1 MATDE
6 LHTLAEEVGALLLAR
21 GWRLGLGESCT
32 GGLVGHVLTN
42 IPGSSAFFQGGVIAY
57 ANDVKRDVL
66 GVPEE
71 ALLTHG
77 AVSAPVAVA
86 MARGA
91 RRVVDAEVGIS
102 ITGIAG
108 PTGGTPEKPVGT
120 VYIGYSSP
128 LGEGAERY
136 RWEED
141 RLGNKVLSARAAL
154 EVLRD
159 LLMAGTAA
167 AG

>member
-1 MATDE
+1 MATDD
-6 LHTLAEEVGALLLAR
+6 LHALAEEVGALLLAR

-32 GGLVGHVLTN
+32 GGLVGHLLTN

-108 PTGGTPEKPVGT
+108 PTGGTPDKPVGT
-120 VYIGYSSP
+120 VYVGYAGA

-136 RWEED
+136 AWTAD
-141 RLGNKVLSARAAL
+141 REGNKLLSARAAL
-154 EVLRD
+154 ALLRD
-159 LLMAGTAA
+159 LLAQGEGA